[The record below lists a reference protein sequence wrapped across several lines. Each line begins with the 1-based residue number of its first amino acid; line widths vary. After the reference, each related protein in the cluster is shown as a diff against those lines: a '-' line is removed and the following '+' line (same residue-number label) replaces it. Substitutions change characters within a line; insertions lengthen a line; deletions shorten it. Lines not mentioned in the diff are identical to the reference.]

1 MSKAESP
8 GALEVSL
15 VDAFSSFELRHYLV
29 IGCFELRHYFRTS
42 IFPNSAQQ
50 ARVGAQVVSLPPW
63 KVSK

>member
-1 MSKAESP
+1 MSKTESP

-15 VDAFSSFELRHYLV
+15 VDAVSS
-29 IGCFELRHYFRTS
+29 FELRHYFRTS

-50 ARVGAQVVSLPPW
+50 VRVGAQLLSLPPW